1 VDSDCWILKL
11 KPLRSVET
19 SGSTDLMKR
28 LTCQVNCVFS
38 HSVSQSVANGTP
50 AKGFFSLV
58 AYLVCF
64 VWSVFCLS
72 TSGEYPYFAP
82 DGGRQRHKQ
91 FAELCDVVTGLMF
104 RKSGN
109 TN

>member
-1 VDSDCWILKL
+1 VDWGWWILKL

-19 SGSTDLMKR
+19 SGSTDSTIQ

-38 HSVSQSVANGTP
+38 HSVSLSVADGIP
-50 AKGFFSLV
+50 AQSLFPLV

-64 VWSVFCLS
+64 VWSVFCLF
-72 TSGEYPYFAP
+72 TSNEYPYFAR
-82 DGGRQRHKQ
+82 DGGRQRHKY